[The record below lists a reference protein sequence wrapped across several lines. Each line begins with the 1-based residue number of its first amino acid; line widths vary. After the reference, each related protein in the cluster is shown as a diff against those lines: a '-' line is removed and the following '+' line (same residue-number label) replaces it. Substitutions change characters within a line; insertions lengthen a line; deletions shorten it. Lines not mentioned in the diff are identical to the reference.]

1 MTTNNGAAG
10 FWSYTHRDDEIE
22 DGRIRR
28 LAAKISNEFE
38 AITAEEL
45 HVFLDKADIKWGD
58 EWRNRIDS
66 ALTGSTLFIPIITPR
81 FFKSD
86 ECRREVLTFSGH
98 AASLGLDELL
108 LPILYINVPGIEKGD
123 ESDDVMALISKRQYE
138 DWTQLRLEDENSPKY
153 RQAVHRLAVRLVEI
167 LERTAEIEP
176 PPVPLTED
184 ADSDSEEEPGMLEM
198 MVEAEAALPRW
209 GATMSEFA
217 ETVSIIGN
225 AVKESAAEMGR
236 SDARGAGFAG
246 RLRAT
251 HQLAELIKPSV
262 ERLSGLGEQYSAEL
276 VKIDPGILR
285 IIRQVESEGSEAG
298 ETEQAQEFFKT
309 VRELAQNGR
318 KNMESYQEF
327 SNTLQGLAGM
337 SKSMRPLMGKMRGAA
352 QQIMDGQAVIEEW
365 ERRIDEVTS

>member
-1 MTTNNGAAG
+1 MTTNNDAAG

-28 LAAKISNEFE
+28 LAVKIANEFE

-45 HVFLDKADIKWGD
+45 HVFLDKTDIKWGD

-66 ALTGSTLFIPIITPR
+66 ALTGSTFFMPIITPR
-81 FFKSD
+81 FFRSE

-98 AASLGLDELL
+98 ATSLGLEELL
-108 LPILYINVPGIEKGD
+108 LPILYIDVPGIKKED
-123 ESDDVMALISKRQYE
+123 TADDVMALISRRQYE

-176 PPVPLTED
+176 PPVTLAED
-184 ADSDSEEEPGMLEM
+184 PESEEEPGMLEM
-198 MVEAEAALPRW
+198 MADAESALPRW
-209 GATMSEFA
+209 SETMTEFA
-217 ETVSIIGN
+217 KTVGVIGE
-225 AVKESAAEMGR
+225 AVKETVAEMAR

-251 HQLAELIKPSV
+251 HQLAEQIKSPV
-262 ERLSGLGEQYSAEL
+262 EKLSELGEQYSTEL
-276 VKIDPGILR
+276 VKIDPGVLG
-285 IIRQVESEGSEAG
+285 IIRQVESEGPESS
-298 ETEQAQEFFKT
+298 ETEQAKEFFK
-309 VRELAQNGR
+309 VIREFAQSGR
-318 KNMESYQEF
+318 RNMQAYQDF
-327 SNTLQGLAGM
+327 SDTLQGLAGL

-352 QQIMDGQAVIEEW
+352 QQVLDGQAVIDEW